1 MTDERRFQY
10 AELVLDTLKHIGA
23 FGDLIS
29 QPVDVEVIPNFDG
42 RAERLQAWLIFAS
55 PEEALDANEKSG
67 AVLSRATD
75 LLASAGFPP
84 DALGSFVLRHT
95 STQEIEQGGG
105 RFAYFR

>member
-1 MTDERRFQY
+1 MTDERRFHY

-42 RAERLQAWLIFAS
+42 GAERLQA
-55 PEEALDANEKSG
+55 P
-67 AVLSRATD
+67 
-75 LLASAGFPP
+75 
-84 DALGSFVLRHT
+84 ALGSFVLRHT